1 MFTHFNMCHCNKKK
15 SIATHMY
22 LCYPPQNK
30 LSPRYINTATNRY
43 NKHAGAAAQPSPKG
57 TKEKAKKGKK
67 CQHRQLDKNE
77 DYSQPLRP
85 PENTTH
91 S

>member
-1 MFTHFNMCHCNKKK
+1 
-15 SIATHMY
+15 MY